1 MSVAEFSRSYDG
13 IRHLPADVNKL
24 ERIGTKTEICKLFCA
39 AIIALNKADETICK
53 QADSLLAT
61 NSELLKQCALTRS
74 NYSDQSSSSS
84 STVNHP
90 NDEEGKSYSNVV
102 KSLVIK
108 PINQSV
114 KFNNEQVQRRV
125 EEALRQVAVNSTRLT
140 KQGNLV

>member
-90 NDEEGKSYSNVV
+90 NYGTTGAPAPAILGDPDPGPGSGTDPGPGHDLVTDPGPGPGHGKSHVW
-102 KSLVIK
+102 
-108 PINQSV
+108 P
-114 KFNNEQVQRRV
+114 
-125 EEALRQVAVNSTRLT
+125 
-140 KQGNLV
+140 GNGGRG